1 MFQNTLTRAALRWF
15 LNLEDSW
22 IPTWEDI
29 ANEFYKQYKYNIE
42 VDITRRDLETTKQKP
57 KESFS
62 TFITRWRSKAAQMT
76 NRPNEEEQIQM
87 VVKNLLPIY
96 HKHLFAQCFPNFKA
110 LIVAGTQVEDVV
122 NNGILKNEE
131 SYSSKKA
138 VAHTTN
144 EEAVNVVDS
153 QALSIANPRPRRKFS
168 ELHIPM
174 SQLFERLII
183 EGYLNPLNPR
193 PRPSPLPKGYKRHKF
208 YKYHQEPGHQTN
220 KCINLRHA
228 IQNLIDEKV
237 ITPPSST
244 GQSNFA

>member
-1 MFQNTLTRAALRWF
+1 M
-15 LNLEDSW
+15 
-22 IPTWEDI
+22 
-29 ANEFYKQYKYNIE
+29 
-42 VDITRRDLETTKQKP
+42 ETTKQKP

-138 VAHTTN
+138 AAHTTN

-153 QALSIANPRPRRKFS
+153 QALSIANPRPRR
-168 ELHIPM
+168 
-174 SQLFERLII
+174 
-183 EGYLNPLNPR
+183 
-193 PRPSPLPKGYKRHKF
+193 
-208 YKYHQEPGHQTN
+208 
-220 KCINLRHA
+220 
-228 IQNLIDEKV
+228 IQ
-237 ITPPSST
+237 
-244 GQSNFA
+244 